1 MYVVFYNCYFHKYL
15 KQHVPKWVITD
26 IKKDKK
32 DKKEKS
38 SIIKNKSKSTC
49 KTPFSKATAATK
61 ANPYSVN

>member
-1 MYVVFYNCYFHKYL
+1 
-15 KQHVPKWVITD
+15 VPKWVITD